1 MLVKIENQQELEKF
15 DEVYGIER
23 TEDMLF
29 SEYPVYHEITKNT
42 LSITNVYNS
51 NSVHYSTDKEL
62 MTMLDFIGYIT
73 KDESVADIT
82 DDNYSIDDVIADIII
97 AKGLSGID
105 SLLLQAIL
113 SDDTNKYEVLRGILK
128 KVG

>member
-1 MLVKIENQQELEKF
+1 MLLKIENQQELSKF
-15 DEVYGIER
+15 DEVYGIDR
-23 TEDMLF
+23 TEDMIF
-29 SEYPVYHEITKNT
+29 SEYPVYHEIDKNT
-42 LSITNVYNS
+42 MSITNVYNN

-73 KDESVADIT
+73 KDESVNDTT

-97 AKGLSGID
+97 DRELSGID

-113 SDDTNKYEVLRGILK
+113 SDDINKYEVLRGILK